1 MVGTGSKVG
10 CFSFVYL
17 SIQDSSGN
25 KGDNTRCSSL
35 QRRERETVV
44 LLGSHY
50 KGDDIIPFTSKDC
63 IFFFTFSF
71 VLVQEEKEYS
81 WK

>member
-25 KGDNTRCSSL
+25 KGNITRCSNL

-44 LLGSHY
+44 LLGNHY
-50 KGDDIIPFTSKDC
+50 KGDNTIPFTSKE
-63 IFFFTFSF
+63 
-71 VLVQEEKEYS
+71 L
-81 WK
+81 

>member
-25 KGDNTRCSSL
+25 KGNNTRCSNL

-44 LLGSHY
+44 LLGNHY
-50 KGDDIIPFTSKDC
+50 KGDNTIPFTSKE
-63 IFFFTFSF
+63 
-71 VLVQEEKEYS
+71 L
-81 WK
+81 